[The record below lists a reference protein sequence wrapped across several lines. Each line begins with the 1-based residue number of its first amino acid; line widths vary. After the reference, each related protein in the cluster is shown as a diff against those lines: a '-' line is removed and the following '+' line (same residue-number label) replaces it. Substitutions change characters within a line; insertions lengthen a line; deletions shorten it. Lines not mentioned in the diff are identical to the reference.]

1 METCCR
7 RKLASPPG
15 RNGVHPPTPRAGG
28 EHPPTSAHSTRQAV
42 PRSRC
47 GPPAAHERHSG
58 FAQTHRAV
66 SSQHVTRLPLEIS
79 YRKEPGSQHRRRGC
93 RRCHWMRMKQPSRG
107 DTATRGPRRQ
117 PGPRQPGLPPRP
129 ASRFRR
135 RGAGMRRPPGPA
147 ASWPRAARWA
157 GLGDHHAPAR
167 FKPQDLIPRR
177 VAGGGPAG
185 GTQPWPQG
193 GGRGPSQAAVQPE
206 AGPTPALT
214 QQAVVV

>member
-1 METCCR
+1 
-7 RKLASPPG
+7 
-15 RNGVHPPTPRAGG
+15 
-28 EHPPTSAHSTRQAV
+28 
-42 PRSRC
+42 
-47 GPPAAHERHSG
+47 
-58 FAQTHRAV
+58 
-66 SSQHVTRLPLEIS
+66 
-79 YRKEPGSQHRRRGC
+79 
-93 RRCHWMRMKQPSRG
+93 MRMKQPSRG

-177 VAGGGPAG
+177 VAGGGLRG
-185 GTQPWPQG
+185 GHSPGPRRRPWPQPG
-193 GGRGPSQAAVQPE
+193 GCAARGRSHPSSDSTGSGRLGQTLTEGPPALSRNQHASPGHREARARAEGDHSKCGLTPRQQPSPAITVDSHLPPE
-206 AGPTPALT
+206 ALRESHLPKQGTGL
-214 QQAVVV
+214 